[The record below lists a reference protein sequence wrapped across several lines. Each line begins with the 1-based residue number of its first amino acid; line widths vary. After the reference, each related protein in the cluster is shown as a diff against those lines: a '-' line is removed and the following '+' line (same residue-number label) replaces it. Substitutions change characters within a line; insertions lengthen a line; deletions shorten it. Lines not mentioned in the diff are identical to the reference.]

1 MIKQVILVRTDLDM
15 SVGKT
20 AAQACHASLMASET
34 ARNKNSKWYNEWKL
48 EGQKKVVLAVDSATK
63 LNDKYKEAKGM
74 KLPAEIV
81 RDAGM
86 TELKPGTKTA
96 VAIGPA
102 PENEIDKITGSL
114 PLLK

>member
-1 MIKQVILVRTDLDM
+1 MIKQVIIVRTDLEM
-15 SVGKT
+15 SIGKT
-20 AAQACHASLMASET
+20 AAQACHASVMASDI
-34 ARNKNSKWYNEWKL
+34 AKNKNAKWHNEWKL
-48 EGQKKVVLAVDSATK
+48 TGQKKVVLAVDSATK

-74 KLPAEIV
+74 KLPAEVV

-114 PLLK
+114 PLLR